1 MRRDLARGEY
11 CVRHQPLKREIED
24 ATERQRA
31 NLRSWAGTPMSMPP
45 RKEGKGDGF
54 DAVVFPRFGSIE
66 R

>member
-1 MRRDLARGEY
+1 MAKVARGEY
-11 CVRHQPLKREIED
+11 KVRHQPLRREIED
-24 ATERQRA
+24 ASERERA

-54 DAVVFPRFGSIE
+54 DAAVFPRFGSIE